1 MRSFS
6 MKCTVFAVLFFSVL
20 TDVFAG
26 GPVHGAKAAGMGT
39 AFAGLADDPSAILYN
54 PAGLTQVE
62 GTAVYGGI
70 SVVSLSTEYEDPSG
84 RTEKTGSQLFFPPHL
99 FLSTDLDRKNLR
111 LGLGLYSPF
120 GTGGRSW
127 SNTSL
132 NRYAST
138 GNLIGTLSVNPT
150 AAWLVAPGFS
160 VAAGADYMR
169 ASIKMERMMDQSA
182 AGAGDAESK
191 MEADGHGW
199 GYNFGFLLSPSS
211 DLNIGFAYRS
221 RVRVDYEGDIT
232 ITNIAPA
239 LQSLF
244 GGAAYSTGIRT
255 TTKFPDIYS
264 LGVAVKPSDRLVLDV
279 DIELVRWSSFDSIY
293 LDLDREVAAA
303 LTDGLALLDWKD
315 SWQIKAGADYKI
327 DESFS
332 VRGGYAYIPSPV
344 PDSTLEPGNPDA
356 DQHNISIGMGYKTG
370 ATTIDLF
377 YNYTVFEKRTVSNLF
392 TTGTYSNTA
401 HYIGVSTDYRF

>member
-70 SVVSLSTEYEDPSG
+70 SVVS
-84 RTEKTGSQLFFPPHL
+84 
-99 FLSTDLDRKNLR
+99 LSTDLDRKNLR

-332 VRGGYAYIPSPV
+332 VRGGYAYIPSLV
-344 PDSTLEPGNPDA
+344 RDSTLA
-356 DQHNISIGMGYKTG
+356 LYFVQ
-370 ATTIDLF
+370 
-377 YNYTVFEKRTVSNLF
+377 
-392 TTGTYSNTA
+392 
-401 HYIGVSTDYRF
+401 